1 MYSKL
6 IKIIFTIV
14 FLNLTVSLTYA
25 QSLTINSNEAIS
37 HINEEIFVCGKV
49 VQVTKL
55 KKRTVLN
62 INKAYPNEDLSLI
75 VWDDRLIDFENEFG
89 KLSSLQDKNVCAF
102 GKIRTYNQRLQITL
116 NNTSHLN
123 IK

>member
-1 MYSKL
+1 MCSKFL
-6 IKIIFTIV
+6 KIIFTV
-14 FLNLTVSLTYA
+14 LFLNLAISSSYA

-37 HINEEIFVCGKV
+37 HINEEVFVCGKV
-49 VQVTKL
+49 VQVSKL

-75 VWDDRLIDFENEFG
+75 VWDDRLADFESEFG
-89 KLSSLQDKNVCAF
+89 KLISLQDKNVCAF
-102 GKIRTYNQRLQITL
+102 GKIKTYNQRLQITL
-116 NNTSHLN
+116 NNTSHLD